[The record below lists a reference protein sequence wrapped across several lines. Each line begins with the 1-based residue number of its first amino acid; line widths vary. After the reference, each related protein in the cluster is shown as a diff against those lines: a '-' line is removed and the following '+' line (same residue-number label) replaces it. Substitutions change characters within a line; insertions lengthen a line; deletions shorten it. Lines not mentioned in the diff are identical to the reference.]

1 MGLTVKDTF
10 WGGKKMRKG
19 KEEDGKEKQS
29 GSQLGRAVLESQMSA
44 PFWAYLQ
51 QVAMI
56 MVRAIFWPVN

>member
-1 MGLTVKDTF
+1 
-10 WGGKKMRKG
+10 MRKG
-19 KEEDGKEKQS
+19 KEEDGKEKQF

-56 MVRAIFWPVN
+56 MVMAIFWPVN

>member
-56 MVRAIFWPVN
+56 MVRTIFWPVN